1 MLLNST
7 GDAQAFT
14 LVCLQLP
21 GLAGVSTALLA
32 AFCRPQPSG
41 EDSPIVE
48 TLTVV
53 AAPFLAW
60 VDPPGA
66 AR

>member
-1 MLLNST
+1 MLKLT
-7 GDAQAFT
+7 FT

-21 GLAGVSTALLA
+21 GLVADSTVLLA
-32 AFCRPQPSG
+32 AFCLPQPSE

-48 TLTVV
+48 TLTAV

-60 VDPPGA
+60 ADPPGA